1 MVGRCALHGRSLCPQ
16 LEVAGQVGFL
26 HLLLT
31 PQQLQQ
37 LQELL
42 SAMSLAGEAAGQS
55 WGWMVGEVPAR
66 LD

>member
-1 MVGRCALHGRSLCPQ
+1 MVGPSGPFCPQ
-16 LEVAGQVGFL
+16 LEVAGQLGSL

-42 SAMSLAGEAAGQS
+42 SAMSLAGEAPGPSTGQD
-55 WGWMVGEVPAR
+55 G
-66 LD
+66 

>member
-1 MVGRCALHGRSLCPQ
+1 MGGGSQKATLLPPGPFYLQ
-16 LEVAGQVGFL
+16 LEVAGQLGSL

-42 SAMSLAGEAAGQS
+42 SAMSLAGEASGCCR
-55 WGWMVGEVPAR
+55 GWDG
-66 LD
+66 

>member
-1 MVGRCALHGRSLCPQ
+1 MVGPSGPFCPQ
-16 LEVAGQVGFL
+16 LEVAGQLGSL

-42 SAMSLAGEAAGQS
+42 SAMSLAGEAPGPSTGQDG
-55 WGWMVGEVPAR
+55 WGGVS
-66 LD
+66 